1 MIESVPM
8 TRLRAL
14 VFAVLVLAGC
24 TSVKVNTVDPAK
36 HPVNLVCIK
45 KNPEVH
51 IREFLGVV
59 EDGFQ
64 RHGIETEV
72 FDSDPPPSCEYVLTY
87 VATRAW
93 DLATFMQHAELR
105 LKQGNK
111 IIGTAIYHHHGG
123 LALTKF
129 SSVETK
135 MTPVI
140 DELLSGFPQ

>member
-1 MIESVPM
+1 M

-14 VFAVLVLAGC
+14 VLGVALLTGC
-24 TSVKVNTVDPAK
+24 TSVDVKTLDPAK
-36 HPVNLVCIK
+36 YPVKLVCIK
-45 KNPEVH
+45 KNPEVQ

-72 FDSDPPPSCEYVLTY
+72 FDSDPPLRCEYVLTY
-87 VATRAW
+87 VAIRGW
-93 DLATFMQHAELR
+93 DLATFMKHAELR

-111 IIGTAIYHHHGG
+111 LIGTAIYHHHGG
-123 LALTKF
+123 FALTKF

-140 DELLSGFPQ
+140 DELLTGFPSR